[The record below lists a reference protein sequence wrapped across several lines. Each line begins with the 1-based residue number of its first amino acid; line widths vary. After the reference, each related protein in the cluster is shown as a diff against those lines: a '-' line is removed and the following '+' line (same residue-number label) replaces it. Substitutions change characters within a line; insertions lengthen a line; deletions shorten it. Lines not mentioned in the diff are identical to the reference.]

1 MSTTAATA
9 GALDVDVPALD
20 KVFIAGEWVDPAG
33 TGTIDVVMPSTEEV
47 VATVPAPG
55 AADADAAVVAA
66 RAAFDEG
73 PWPRMS
79 PEQRAKICRAFADE
93 LETRLDALN
102 RAWMFE
108 SGYTRAH
115 GEMINSGA
123 GRAIWGHAIEIAP
136 GLAWEQTRTNATS
149 EVLVQHRPIGTVLA
163 ILTYNGPVPLMGM
176 KVIPA
181 LLAGCTVVV
190 KFAPESQL
198 TSRLI
203 MDAAAAAGFPAGV
216 ISGLAAELETSK
228 YLVAHPGID
237 MVHMTGGTAVAKEV
251 VKQTSER
258 LARTGLELGGKS
270 PAIIADD
277 VDIDE
282 VLATLVPGAIGGC
295 GQVCVAL
302 SRILVS
308 RKRYDEV
315 VDKLAEAFTA
325 IKVGDP
331 FAPDT
336 DLGPLANKRALERT
350 ERMLARALEQGAV
363 VAAGGKRPD
372 GITRGYYFEPT
383 LLRDV
388 TSDMEIAQQEVFG
401 PIIVVIAY
409 DDIDDAIR
417 IANDTDFG
425 LAASVYARDRDA
437 ALEIALRIRSGGV
450 ALNLAGCSLTEPF
463 GGVKQSGWGRECGA
477 EGILE
482 FTEIK
487 QILLSGAY
495 SG

>member
-1 MSTTAATA
+1 MTSTAASPDT
-9 GALDVDVPALD
+9 LDVDIPALD
-20 KVFIAGEWVDPAG
+20 KVFIAGEWVKSTA
-33 TGTIDVVMPSTEEV
+33 TGTIDVIMPSTGEV
-47 VATVPAPG
+47 VATVPSPSM
-55 AADADAAVVAA
+55 ADADAAVSAA
-66 RAAFDEG
+66 RAAFDDG
-73 PWPRMS
+73 PWPHMS
-79 PEQRAKICRAFADE
+79 PDERARICRVFADE
-93 LETRLDALN
+93 LEKRLDALN
-102 RAWMFE
+102 RAWGFE

-123 GRAIWGHAIEIAP
+123 GSAIWGHAIEIAP
-136 GLAWEQTRTNATS
+136 SLKWEEIRKNESS
-149 EVLVQHRPIGTVLA
+149 EVMIQHQPIGTVLA

-181 LLAGCTVVV
+181 LLAGCPVVV

-203 MDAAAAAGFPAGV
+203 MDAAQAAGFPDGV
-216 ISGLAAELETSK
+216 ISGLAAELDTSK
-228 YLVAHPGID
+228 YLVRHPGID

-251 VKQTSER
+251 VQQTSDR

-282 VLATLVPGAIGGC
+282 VLATLVPGATGGC

-302 SRILVS
+302 TRILVS
-308 RKRYDEV
+308 RSRYDEV
-315 VDKLAEAFTA
+315 VGKLAAAFDA
-325 IKVGDP
+325 IRVGDP
-331 FAPDT
+331 FDPSS

-350 ERMLARALEQGAV
+350 ERMLAKALEEGAV
-363 VAAGGKRPD
+363 IAAGGKRPD
-372 GITRGYYFEPT
+372 GLDRGYYFAPT

-388 TSDMEIAQQEVFG
+388 TTDMEIAQEEVFG
-401 PIIVVIAY
+401 PIVVVMAY
-409 DDIDDAIR
+409 DDIDDAVR
-417 IANDTDFG
+417 IANDTKYG
-425 LAASVYARDRDA
+425 LAASVYAKDRDK
-437 ALEIALRIRSGGV
+437 ALEIARRIRSGGV

>member
-1 MSTTAATA
+1 MATVAATSTE
-9 GALDVDVPALD
+9 LDVAVPGLD
-20 KVFIAGEWVDPAG
+20 QVFIAGQWVASSA
-33 TGTIDVVMPSTEEV
+33 TETIDVVMPSTETV
-47 VATVPAPG
+47 IATVPSPSTS
-55 AADADAAVVAA
+55 DADAAVAAA
-66 RAAFDEG
+66 RAAFDDG
-73 PWPRMS
+73 PWPHMS
-79 PEQRAKICRAFADE
+79 AEERTRICRTFADE
-93 LETRLDALN
+93 LEAQFDALN
-102 RAWMFE
+102 RAWTFE
-108 SGYTRAH
+108 SGFPTAH
-115 GEMINSGA
+115 AEMINTGA
-123 GRAIWGHAIEIAP
+123 ATAIWGHALSIAP
-136 GLAWEQTRTNATS
+136 TLPWEETRTNAAS
-149 EVLVQHRPIGTVLA
+149 EVLIQRRPIGTVLG
-163 ILTYNGPVPLMGM
+163 IVTYNGPVPLMGM
-176 KVIPA
+176 KIIPA

-198 TSRLI
+198 TARLI
-203 MDAAAAAGFPAGV
+203 MEAARLAGFPQGV

-251 VKQTSER
+251 VAQTAGR

-270 PAIIADD
+270 PAIVTDD

-282 VLATLVPGAIGGC
+282 VLATLVPGAVGGC

-308 RKRYDEV
+308 RNRYEEV
-315 VDKLAEAFTA
+315 VGKLAAAYRA

-331 FAPDT
+331 FAPET
-336 DLGPLANKRALERT
+336 VLGPLANKRAVERT
-350 ERMLARALEQGAV
+350 ERMLAKAIADGAV
-363 VAAGGKRPD
+363 VAAGGARPE
-372 GITRGYYFEPT
+372 GLHRGYFFAPT

-388 TSDMEIAQQEVFG
+388 TSEMDIAQEEVFG
-401 PIIVVIAY
+401 PITVVIAY

-417 IANDTDFG
+417 IANDTEYG
-425 LAASVYARDRDA
+425 LAASVYCRDRDK
-437 ALEIALRIRSGGV
+437 ALEIARRIRSGGV

-482 FTEIK
+482 FTESK

>member
-1 MSTTAATA
+1 MTTTTETVHE
-9 GALDVDVPALD
+9 LDIAVPGLD
-20 KVFIAGEWVDPAG
+20 KVFIAGEWVTSTDS
-33 TGTIDVVMPSTEEV
+33 GTIDVVMPSTEEV
-47 VATVPAPG
+47 VATVPAPTT
-55 AADADAAVVAA
+55 ADADAAVTAA
-66 RAAFDEG
+66 REAFDAG
-73 PWPRMS
+73 PWPRMTI
-79 PEQRAKICRAFADE
+79 EERARVCRVFADE
-93 LETRLDALN
+93 LEARLDAMN

-108 SGYTRAH
+108 SGYTLAH
-115 GEMINSGA
+115 SEMINSGA
-123 GRAIWGHAIEIAP
+123 GPAIWGHAIGIAP
-136 GLAWEQTRTNATS
+136 SLNWEEIRKNAAS
-149 EVLVQHRPIGTVLA
+149 EVLIQRQPVGTVLA

-203 MDAAAAAGFPAGV
+203 LDAAKSAGFPRGV

-228 YLVAHPGID
+228 HLVQHPDVD

-251 VKQTSER
+251 VQQTSHR
-258 LARTGLELGGKS
+258 LARTALELGGKS

-282 VLATLVPGAIGGC
+282 VLATLVPGATGGC

-308 RKRYDEV
+308 RNRYDEV
-315 VDKLAEAFTA
+315 VAKLAEAFDA
-325 IKVGDP
+325 IKVGNPFDP
-331 FAPDT
+331 GT
-336 DLGPLANKRALERT
+336 DLGPLANKRSVERT
-350 ERMLARALEQGAV
+350 ERMLAKAIEQGAV
-363 VAAGGKRPD
+363 VAAGGMRPD
-372 GITRGYYFEPT
+372 GLERGFYFAPT

-388 TSDMEIAQQEVFG
+388 TSDMEIAQEEVFG
-401 PIIVVIAY
+401 PITVVIAY
-409 DDIDDAIR
+409 DDLDDAVR
-417 IANDTDFG
+417 IANDTEFG
-425 LAASVYARDRDA
+425 LAASVYAKDRDK
-437 ALEIALRIRSGGV
+437 ALEIAKRIRSGGV

-482 FTEIK
+482 FTELK

>member
-1 MSTTAATA
+1 MSITAPTENE
-9 GALDVDVPALD
+9 LDVAVPELD
-20 KVFIAGEWVDPAG
+20 KVFVAGDWVTPASAE
-33 TGTIDVVMPSTEEV
+33 TIDVVMPSTEKV
-47 VATVPAPG
+47 VATVASPS
-55 AADADAAVVAA
+55 AADADAAVAAA
-66 RAAFDEG
+66 RSAFDEG
-73 PWPRMS
+73 PWPRMTV
-79 PEQRAKICRAFADE
+79 EERARICRIFADE
-93 LETRLDALN
+93 LESRLDALN

-108 SGYTRAH
+108 SGYTQAH

-123 GRAIWGHAIEIAP
+123 GSAIWGHAIAVAPTLKWEEI
-136 GLAWEQTRTNATS
+136 RKNAGS
-149 EVLVQHRPIGTVLA
+149 EVLVQHQPIGTVLA

-203 MDAAAAAGFPAGV
+203 MDAARAAGFPRGV
-216 ISGLAAELETSK
+216 ISGLAAELATSQ
-228 YLVAHPGID
+228 YLVQHEGID
-237 MVHMTGGTAVAKEV
+237 MVHMTGGTAVAMEV
-251 VKQTSER
+251 VRQTSHR
-258 LARTGLELGGKS
+258 LARTALELGGKS

-282 VLATLVPGAIGGC
+282 VLGTLVPGAIGGC

-308 RKRYDEV
+308 RRRYDEV
-315 VDKLAEAFTA
+315 VAKLADAFNA

-331 FAPDT
+331 FDPNT
-336 DLGPLANKRALERT
+336 DLGPLANKRSVERT
-350 ERMLARALEQGAV
+350 ERMLAKAVEQGAV
-363 VAAGGKRPD
+363 VAAGGGRPKGLD
-372 GITRGYYFEPT
+372 RGYYFAPT

-388 TSDMEIAQQEVFG
+388 TNDMEIAQEEVFG
-401 PIIVVIAY
+401 PITVVIAY
-409 DDIDDAIR
+409 DDLDDAIR
-417 IANDTDFG
+417 IANDSKFG
-425 LAASVYARDRDA
+425 LAASVYAKDSDQ
-437 ALEIALRIRSGGV
+437 ALAIARRIRSGGV

-482 FTEIK
+482 FTEMK

>member
-1 MSTTAATA
+1 MTIATPTDTE
-9 GALDVDVPALD
+9 LDVAVPGLD
-20 KVFIAGEWVDPAG
+20 QVFIAGEWVAP
-33 TGTIDVVMPSTEEV
+33 TGAATIDVVMPSTEAV
-47 VATVPAPG
+47 IATVPSPST
-55 AADADAAVVAA
+55 ADADAAVVAA
-66 RAAFDEG
+66 RSAFDDG
-73 PWPRMS
+73 PWPRM
-79 PEQRAKICRAFADE
+79 PIEERTRICRAFADE
-93 LETRLDALN
+93 IEARLDDLN
-102 RAWMFE
+102 RAWSFE
-108 SGYTRAH
+108 SGYTTEF

-123 GRAIWGHAIEIAP
+123 GTAIWGNALTIAP
-136 GLAWEQTRTNATS
+136 TLAWEETRRNDTS
-149 EVLVQHRPIGTVLA
+149 EVLIQRQPIGTVLA

-203 MDAAAAAGFPAGV
+203 MDAARAARFPAGV
-216 ISGLAAELETSK
+216 VSGLAAELETSK
-228 YLVAHPGID
+228 YLVAHAGVD

-251 VKQTSER
+251 VVQTSQR

-277 VDIDE
+277 VDIDD
-282 VLATLVPGAIGGC
+282 VLATLVPGATGGC

-308 RKRYDEV
+308 RSRYDEV
-315 VDKLAEAFTA
+315 VGKLANAFDA

-331 FAPDT
+331 FDPET
-336 DLGPLANKRALERT
+336 DLGPLANKKAVERT
-350 ERMLARALEQGAV
+350 ERMLAKAIEDGAV

-372 GITRGYYFEPT
+372 GLDRGYYFAPT

-388 TSDMEIAQQEVFG
+388 TNDMEIAQQEVFG
-401 PIIVVIAY
+401 PITVVIAF

-417 IANDTDFG
+417 IANDTPFG
-425 LAASVYARDRDA
+425 LAASVYANDPDK
-437 ALEIALRIRSGGV
+437 ALEIAKRIRSGGV

-477 EGILE
+477 EGIFE
-482 FTEIK
+482 FTETK